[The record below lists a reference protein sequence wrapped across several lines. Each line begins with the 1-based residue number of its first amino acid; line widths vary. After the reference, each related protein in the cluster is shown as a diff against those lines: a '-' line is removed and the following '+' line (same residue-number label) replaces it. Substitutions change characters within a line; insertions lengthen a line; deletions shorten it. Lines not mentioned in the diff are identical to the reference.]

1 MSLRPGNNKKKGQ
14 KHQNTYTYHHNKG
27 SLVSRKILSSPLDLL
42 CERCL
47 EILSWK
53 VKYNKY
59 HPLKN
64 PAKCNQCLGKNVYK
78 AYRTICDSCA
88 TKDGKK
94 RCTKCGEEVE
104 NYAKPDVRNN
114 PEAGIK
120 KKSPVMELVKTLKKK
135 YQKTVYRKIN
145 TGVRIDYDEEK
156 GIIDEETKEV
166 IIPLEKIIKSDDDDE
181 DNGEDENENDIDE
194 NDNDNEEEDK
204 KEEKND
210 IKDNKEI
217 KKEFINGQEGEDI
230 NTSSKPEE
238 NE

>member
-27 SLVSRKILSSPLDLL
+27 SLISRKILSSPLDLL
-42 CERCL
+42 CDRCL
-47 EILSWK
+47 DILSWK
-53 VKYNKY
+53 VKFNKY

-64 PAKCNQCLGKNVYK
+64 PGKCNQCLGKNIYK

-88 TKDGKK
+88 TKEGKK

-114 PEAGIK
+114 PEAGVK
-120 KKSPVMELVKTLKKK
+120 KKSPVMELIKTLKKK

-145 TGVRIDYDEEK
+145 TGVRIEYDEEK

-166 IIPLEKIIKSDDDDE
+166 IISLDKIVKSDDDDDE
-181 DNGEDENENDIDE
+181 DEENGEDENDVEEDNND
-194 NDNDNEEEDK
+194 EEDK
-204 KEEKND
+204 KEEKN
-210 IKDNKEI
+210 EI
-217 KKEFINGQEGEDI
+217 KENKKEEENINGKEGEDI
-230 NTSSKPEE
+230 DTSSKPEE
-238 NE
+238 

>member
-27 SLVSRKILSSPLDLL
+27 SLISRKILSSPLDLL

-47 EILSWK
+47 DILSWK
-53 VKYNKY
+53 VKFNKY

-64 PAKCNQCLGKNVYK
+64 PGKCNQCLGKNIYK

-88 TKDGKK
+88 TKEGKK

-104 NYAKPDVRNN
+104 DYAKPDVRNN
-114 PEAGIK
+114 PEAGVK

-145 TGVRIDYDEEK
+145 TGVRIEYDEEK
-156 GIIDEETKEV
+156 GIVDEETKEV
-166 IIPLEKIIKSDDDDE
+166 IISLDKIIKSDDDE
-181 DNGEDENENDIDE
+181 DNEEDN
-194 NDNDNEEEDK
+194 NDNDIEDDK
-204 KEEKND
+204 NDKEDMKEDIKDDKEEKEN
-210 IKDNKEI
+210 
-217 KKEFINGQEGEDI
+217 INGKECEDI
-230 NTSSKPEE
+230 DTSSKPDE
-238 NE
+238 

>member
-27 SLVSRKILSSPLDLL
+27 SLISRKILSSPLDLL

-47 EILSWK
+47 DILSWK
-53 VKYNKY
+53 VKFNKY

-64 PAKCNQCLGKNVYK
+64 PGKCNQCLGKNIYK

-88 TKDGKK
+88 IKDGKK

-104 NYAKPDVRNN
+104 NYATPDVRNN
-114 PEAGIK
+114 PEIGVK

-145 TGVRIDYDEEK
+145 TGVRIEYDEEK
-156 GIIDEETKEV
+156 GIINEETKEV
-166 IIPLEKIIKSDDDDE
+166 IIPLDKIIKDDNDDDFD
-181 DNGEDENENDIDE
+181 DNE
-194 NDNDNEEEDK
+194 DNEENEDE
-204 KEEKND
+204 KEVLQEKEND
-210 IKDNKEI
+210 EGNINI
-217 KKEFINGQEGEDI
+217 KKCKDI
-230 NTSSKPEE
+230 DTSNKPDE
-238 NE
+238 

>member
-27 SLVSRKILSSPLDLL
+27 SLISRKILSSPLDLL

-47 EILSWK
+47 DILSWK
-53 VKYNKY
+53 VKFNKY

-64 PAKCNQCLGKNVYK
+64 PGKCNQCLGKNIYK

-88 TKDGKK
+88 VKDGKK

-104 NYAKPDVRNN
+104 NYATPDVRNN
-114 PEAGIK
+114 PEIGVK

-145 TGVRIDYDEEK
+145 TGIRIEYDEEK
-156 GIIDEETKEV
+156 GIINEETKEI
-166 IIPLEKIIKSDDDDE
+166 IIPLDKIIKDDGDDDIDDNE
-181 DNGEDENENDIDE
+181 DNDENEDEKEELQEKENKEENINNKKCEDID
-194 NDNDNEEEDK
+194 
-204 KEEKND
+204 
-210 IKDNKEI
+210 
-217 KKEFINGQEGEDI
+217 
-230 NTSSKPEE
+230 TSSKPDE
-238 NE
+238 

>member
-27 SLVSRKILSSPLDLL
+27 SLISRKILSSPLDLL

-47 EILSWK
+47 DILSWK
-53 VKYNKY
+53 VKFNKY

-64 PAKCNQCLGKNVYK
+64 PGKCNQCLGKNIYK

-104 NYAKPDVRNN
+104 DYAKPDVRNN
-114 PEAGIK
+114 PEAGVK

-145 TGVRIDYDEEK
+145 TGVRIEYDEEK
-156 GIIDEETKEV
+156 GIVDEETKEV
-166 IIPLEKIIKSDDDDE
+166 IISLDKIIKSDDDE
-181 DNGEDENENDIDE
+181 DNEEDN
-194 NDNDNEEEDK
+194 NDNDIEDDNNDKEDK
-204 KEEKND
+204 KED
-210 IKDNKEI
+210 IKDDKE
-217 KKEFINGQEGEDI
+217 KKENINGKECEDI
-230 NTSSKPEE
+230 DTSSKPDK
-238 NE
+238 

>member
-27 SLVSRKILSSPLDLL
+27 SLISRKILSSPLDLL
-42 CERCL
+42 CDRCL
-47 EILSWK
+47 DILSWK
-53 VKYNKY
+53 VKFNKY

-64 PAKCNQCLGKNVYK
+64 PGKCNQCLGKNIYK

-88 TKDGKK
+88 TKEGKK

-114 PEAGIK
+114 PEAGVK

-145 TGVRIDYDEEK
+145 TGVRIEYDEEK

-166 IIPLEKIIKSDDDDE
+166 IISLDKIVKSDDDEDE
-181 DNGEDENENDIDE
+181 ENGEDENDVEEDNND
-194 NDNDNEEEDK
+194 EEDK
-204 KEEKND
+204 KEGKN
-210 IKDNKEI
+210 EI
-217 KKEFINGQEGEDI
+217 KENKKEEENINGKEGEDI
-230 NTSSKPEE
+230 DTSSKPEE
-238 NE
+238 

>member
-27 SLVSRKILSSPLDLL
+27 SLISRKILSSPLDLL

-47 EILSWK
+47 DILSWK
-53 VKYNKY
+53 VKFNKY

-64 PAKCNQCLGKNVYK
+64 PGKCNQCLGKNIYK

-104 NYAKPDVRNN
+104 DYAKPDVRNN
-114 PEAGIK
+114 PEAGVK

-145 TGVRIDYDEEK
+145 TGVRIEYDEEK
-156 GIIDEETKEV
+156 GIVDEETKEV
-166 IIPLEKIIKSDDDDE
+166 IISLDKIIKSDDDE
-181 DNGEDENENDIDE
+181 DNEEDN
-194 NDNDNEEEDK
+194 NDNDIEDDNNDKEDK
-204 KEEKND
+204 KED
-210 IKDNKEI
+210 IKDDKE
-217 KKEFINGQEGEDI
+217 KKENINGKECEVID
-230 NTSSKPEE
+230 TSSKPDK
-238 NE
+238 

>member
-27 SLVSRKILSSPLDLL
+27 SLISRKILSSPLDLL

-47 EILSWK
+47 DILSWK
-53 VKYNKY
+53 VKFNKY

-64 PAKCNQCLGKNVYK
+64 PGKCNQCLGKNIYK

-94 RCTKCGEEVE
+94 RCTKCGEDVE
-104 NYAKPDVRNN
+104 EYAKPDVRNN
-114 PEAGIK
+114 PEAGVK

-145 TGVRIDYDEEK
+145 TGVRIEYDEEK
-156 GIIDEETKEV
+156 GIVDEETKEV
-166 IIPLEKIIKSDDDDE
+166 IISLDKIIKSDDDE
-181 DNGEDENENDIDE
+181 DNEEDN
-194 NDNDNEEEDK
+194 NDNDIEDDKNDKEDK
-204 KEEKND
+204 KED
-210 IKDNKEI
+210 IKDDNE
-217 KKEFINGQEGEDI
+217 KKENINGKECEDI
-230 NTSSKPEE
+230 DTSSKPDE
-238 NE
+238 

>member
-27 SLVSRKILSSPLDLL
+27 SLISRKILSSPLDLL

-47 EILSWK
+47 DILSWK
-53 VKYNKY
+53 VKFNKY

-64 PAKCNQCLGKNVYK
+64 PGKCNQCLGKNIYK

-104 NYAKPDVRNN
+104 EYAKPDVRNN
-114 PEAGIK
+114 PEAGVK

-145 TGVRIDYDEEK
+145 TGVRIEYDEEK
-156 GIIDEETKEV
+156 GIVDEETKEV
-166 IIPLEKIIKSDDDDE
+166 IISLDKIIKGDDDE
-181 DNGEDENENDIDE
+181 DNEEDN
-194 NDNDNEEEDK
+194 NDNDLEDDKNDKEDK
-204 KEEKND
+204 KED
-210 IKDNKEI
+210 IKDDKE
-217 KKEFINGQEGEDI
+217 KKENINGKECEDI
-230 NTSSKPEE
+230 DTSSKPDE
-238 NE
+238 

>member
-27 SLVSRKILSSPLDLL
+27 SLISRKILSSPLDLL
-42 CERCL
+42 CERCFD
-47 EILSWK
+47 ILSWK
-53 VKYNKY
+53 VKFNKY

-64 PAKCNQCLGKNVYK
+64 TGKCNQCFGKNIYK

-104 NYAKPDVRNN
+104 DYAKPDVRNN
-114 PEAGIK
+114 PEAGVK

-145 TGVRIDYDEEK
+145 TGVRIEYDEEK
-156 GIIDEETKEV
+156 GIVDEETKEV
-166 IIPLEKIIKSDDDDE
+166 IISLDKIIKSDDDE
-181 DNGEDENENDIDE
+181 DNEEDN
-194 NDNDNEEEDK
+194 NDNDLEDDNNDKEDK
-204 KEEKND
+204 KED
-210 IKDNKEI
+210 IKDDKE
-217 KKEFINGQEGEDI
+217 KKENINGKECEDI
-230 NTSSKPEE
+230 DTSSKPDE
-238 NE
+238 

>member
-27 SLVSRKILSSPLDLL
+27 SLISRKILSSPLDLL

-47 EILSWK
+47 DILSWK
-53 VKYNKY
+53 VKFNKY

-64 PAKCNQCLGKNVYK
+64 PGKCNQCLGKNIYK

-104 NYAKPDVRNN
+104 DYAKPDVRNN
-114 PEAGIK
+114 PEAGVK

-145 TGVRIDYDEEK
+145 TGVRIEYDEEK
-156 GIIDEETKEV
+156 GIVDEETKEV
-166 IIPLEKIIKSDDDDE
+166 IISLDKIIKSDDDE
-181 DNGEDENENDIDE
+181 DNEEDN
-194 NDNDNEEEDK
+194 NDNDIEDDNNDKEDK
-204 KEEKND
+204 KED
-210 IKDNKEI
+210 IKDDNE
-217 KKEFINGQEGEDI
+217 KKENINGKKCEDI
-230 NTSSKPEE
+230 DTSSKPDE
-238 NE
+238 

>member
-27 SLVSRKILSSPLDLL
+27 SLISRKILSSPLDLL

-47 EILSWK
+47 DILSWK
-53 VKYNKY
+53 VKFNKY

-64 PAKCNQCLGKNVYK
+64 PGKCNQCLGKNIYK

-104 NYAKPDVRNN
+104 DYAKPDVRNN
-114 PEAGIK
+114 PEAGVK

-145 TGVRIDYDEEK
+145 TGVRIEYDEEK
-156 GIIDEETKEV
+156 GIVDEETKEV
-166 IIPLEKIIKSDDDDE
+166 IISLDKIIKSDDDEDDEE
-181 DNGEDENENDIDE
+181 DN
-194 NDNDNEEEDK
+194 NDNDIEDDKNDKEDK
-204 KEEKND
+204 KED
-210 IKDNKEI
+210 IKDDYE
-217 KKEFINGQEGEDI
+217 KKENINGKECEDI
-230 NTSSKPEE
+230 DTSSKPDE
-238 NE
+238 

>member
-27 SLVSRKILSSPLDLL
+27 SLISRKILSSPLDLL
-42 CERCL
+42 CDRCL
-47 EILSWK
+47 DILSWK
-53 VKYNKY
+53 VKFNKY

-64 PAKCNQCLGKNVYK
+64 PGKCNQCLGKNIYK

-88 TKDGKK
+88 TKEGKK

-114 PEAGIK
+114 PEAGVK
-120 KKSPVMELVKTLKKK
+120 KKSPVMELIKTLKKK

-145 TGVRIDYDEEK
+145 TGVRIEYDEEK

-166 IIPLEKIIKSDDDDE
+166 IIPLDKIVKSDDDEDE
-181 DNGEDENENDIDE
+181 ENGEDENDVEEDNND
-194 NDNDNEEEDK
+194 EEDK
-204 KEEKND
+204 KEEKN
-210 IKDNKEI
+210 EI
-217 KKEFINGQEGEDI
+217 KENKKEEENINGKEGEDI
-230 NTSSKPEE
+230 DTSSKPEE
-238 NE
+238 

>member
-27 SLVSRKILSSPLDLL
+27 SLISRKILSSPLDLL

-47 EILSWK
+47 DILSWK
-53 VKYNKY
+53 VKFNKY

-64 PAKCNQCLGKNVYK
+64 PGKCNQCLGKNIYK
-78 AYRTICDSCA
+78 AYRTICDLCA

-104 NYAKPDVRNN
+104 NYATPDVRNN
-114 PEAGIK
+114 PEIGVK

-145 TGVRIDYDEEK
+145 TGIRIEYDEEK
-156 GIIDEETKEV
+156 GIINEETKEI
-166 IIPLEKIIKSDDDDE
+166 IIPLDKIIKDDE
-181 DNGEDENENDIDE
+181 DDDIDDNEDNDENEDEKEELKEKENNEENINNKECEDID
-194 NDNDNEEEDK
+194 
-204 KEEKND
+204 
-210 IKDNKEI
+210 
-217 KKEFINGQEGEDI
+217 
-230 NTSSKPEE
+230 TSSKPDE
-238 NE
+238 

>member
-27 SLVSRKILSSPLDLL
+27 SLISRKILSSPLDLL

-47 EILSWK
+47 DILSWK
-53 VKYNKY
+53 VKFNKY

-64 PAKCNQCLGKNVYK
+64 PGKCNQCLGKNIYK

-104 NYAKPDVRNN
+104 DYAKPDVRNN
-114 PEAGIK
+114 PEAGVK

-145 TGVRIDYDEEK
+145 TGVRIEYDEEK
-156 GIIDEETKEV
+156 GIVDEETKEV
-166 IIPLEKIIKSDDDDE
+166 IISLDKIIKSDDDE
-181 DNGEDENENDIDE
+181 DNEEDN
-194 NDNDNEEEDK
+194 NDNDLEDDKNDKEDK
-204 KEEKND
+204 KED
-210 IKDNKEI
+210 IKDDKE
-217 KKEFINGQEGEDI
+217 KKENINGKECEDI
-230 NTSSKPEE
+230 DTSSKPDE
-238 NE
+238 

>member
-27 SLVSRKILSSPLDLL
+27 SLISRKILSSPLDFL

-47 EILSWK
+47 DILSWK
-53 VKYNKY
+53 VKFNKY

-64 PAKCNQCLGKNVYK
+64 PGKCNQCLGKNIYK

-104 NYAKPDVRNN
+104 EYAKPDVRNN
-114 PEAGIK
+114 PEAGVK

-145 TGVRIDYDEEK
+145 TGVRIEYDEEK
-156 GIIDEETKEV
+156 GIVDEETKEV
-166 IIPLEKIIKSDDDDE
+166 IISLDKIIKSDDDE
-181 DNGEDENENDIDE
+181 DNEEDN
-194 NDNDNEEEDK
+194 NDNDIEDDK
-204 KEEKND
+204 NDKEDMKED
-210 IKDNKEI
+210 IKDDKE
-217 KKEFINGQEGEDI
+217 KKENINGKECEDI
-230 NTSSKPEE
+230 DTSSKPDE
-238 NE
+238 